1 MRLFLVFC
9 NLLLFIC
16 ALSGQAKYD
25 YNWAFGYGYSPTS
38 YDGFGVSILNFH
50 DTVSFSNPL
59 SEAYIFQSNNTIS
72 DSLGNLQFYTDGCDI
87 YSWTHEVME
96 NGEQINPGW
105 GSVNSCEVPFSGGYR
120 AAHQSILILPWP
132 DSVDHYLML
141 HQPIKLVDWD
151 DGDFDV
157 VSVKLLGT
165 LINMGTNNGAGS
177 VVWKNQPLVEDT
189 LYVGHLT
196 ANRHANGRDWWIPV
210 GERNS
215 NAYHTLLFTPEG
227 IQDTFIQMIGD
238 STQRPGHAT
247 GQACFSPD
255 GSQYFRYSFI
265 DGIMHFDFDR
275 QTGQM
280 SNYRNYQVSIENGV
294 VDGAAVSP
302 NSQYLYVIRFDTL
315 IQYDLLA
322 PDVPVSK
329 TIVGIYDGFLEDD
342 FWATNFSNLQLGPDC
357 RLYMGSSS
365 THEYLH
371 VITNPDEPGA
381 AANLI
386 QRAIRMPTVI
396 GASLPN
402 FPNYRLGV
410 DPTFPCDSTIVF
422 VPHDPTSVWSPEPR
436 PEWQV
441 YPNPSTGPLHLRG
454 QAARGDR
461 LRLFDLRGRLL
472 HEQELTPGQVN
483 HEIQAGRLPRGTYL
497 VQLLGDEGVWQVV
510 RWIKL

>member
-1 MRLFLVFC
+1 L
-9 NLLLFIC
+9 
-16 ALSGQAKYD
+16 GQ
-25 YNWAFGYGYSPTS
+25 
-38 YDGFGVSILNFH
+38 
-50 DTVSFSNPL
+50 
-59 SEAYIFQSNNTIS
+59 
-72 DSLGNLQFYTDGCDI
+72 LQFYSDGCAI
-87 YSWTHEVME
+87 YNWQHQVMD
-96 NGEQINPGW
+96 NGEQINYPGW
-105 GSVNSCEVPFSGGYR
+105 GYQQTCVPETGYP
-120 AAHQSILILPWP
+120 AAHQSMLTLPWP
-132 DSVDHYLML
+132 DSAGHYLVL
-141 HQPIKLVDWD
+141 HQPIDLVDWNNELH
-151 DGDFDV
+151 V
-157 VSVKLLGT
+157 VSFKLLGT
-165 LINMGTNNGAGS
+165 LVNMNANNGEGT
-177 VVWKNQPLVEDT
+177 VVWKNQTLLEDT

-196 ANRHANGRDWWIPV
+196 ATRHANGRDWWIPL
-210 GERNS
+210 GERKS

-227 IQDTFIQMIGD
+227 LQDTFIQVIGD
-238 STQRPGHAT
+238 STLRAGHAA

-280 SNYRNYQVSIENGV
+280 SNYRNHAVSTENGHF
-294 VDGAAVSP
+294 DGIAVSP
-302 NSQYLYVIRFDTL
+302 NSRFLYVVRFDTL
-315 IQYDLLA
+315 HQYDLWA
-322 PDVPVSK
+322 SDVQASK
-329 TIVGIYDGFLEDD
+329 TVVGIYDGYKVDD
-342 FWATNFSNLQLGPDC
+342 FWSTTFARLQLGPDC
-357 RLYMGSSS
+357 RLYMCAS
-365 THEYLH
+365 TTQEYLH

-410 DPTFPCDSTIVF
+410 DPTYPCDSTIVF

-436 PEWQV
+436 PEWQG

-461 LRLFDLRGRLL
+461 LRLYDLRGRLL

-497 VQLLGDEGVWQVV
+497 FQLLGDEGVWQVV
-510 RWIKL
+510 RWVKL